1 MLDGVIWKRFK
12 GKKIISY
19 AASFGNTG
27 IKELRRFD
35 VQDEIAELLK
45 KFTAISVRDKNS
57 EAIVKELTGK
67 MPQKHLDPVLIY
79 DYKKK
84 LHLALITC
92 HLKGIWWSMLT
103 VAE

>member
-27 IKELRRFD
+27 IKELKRFD

-45 KFTAISVRDKNS
+45 NS
-57 EAIVKELTGK
+57 
-67 MPQKHLDPVLIY
+67 QRFR
-79 DYKKK
+79 
-84 LHLALITC
+84 
-92 HLKGIWWSMLT
+92 
-103 VAE
+103 